1 MQPKS
6 QKYLASAVIIVLVIA
21 ALPFIGLTERTA
33 DERQGVVIDFGYWEA
48 SWTDMSF
55 PSGTDAITALES
67 ACSQR
72 GYESPVYLS
81 DGSVYSVNGQSNLPN
96 ATWKL
101 FLLRGSGWEESAPLT
116 DVSDEKVICW
126 ARASDK
132 DSAIPGTD
140 ASGHTY
146 YSYASDGKSTVTGKD
161 LRIVSLAPS
170 VTEILVSVGG
180 LEYIIGTDGYS
191 NYPSSVTDGRD
202 SGRIGFV
209 GGYID
214 PNYEKILSMSP
225 DLVFCDG
232 SVGEHVSMA
241 DRLRKSG
248 IDCVVL
254 YGGTDIPTLYDNIW
268 IAASAL
274 GMSGNANSVI
284 SSVRTTVS
292 DVAGI
297 AGSAGRRAFVS
308 LSADPSPW
316 TSGSGTF
323 MSDILSSVGGTNV
336 FDSQSSSWF
345 MVSKEQ
351 IYMKQPD
358 VIIII
363 YENKDLNSK
372 EDYDRIV
379 GNLDPMWKDTP
390 AYANGDVYIF
400 SGAAADM
407 LSRAGPRLSEAA
419 ELVAKIFNPDA
430 FSERDSQDVIPKF
443 FGDDYHHYLRYQGDA
458 S

>member
-6 QKYLASAVIIVLVIA
+6 AKYLASAVILILVVA

-55 PSGTDAITALES
+55 SSDMDAVDALED
-67 ACSQR
+67 ACTAR
-72 GYESPVYLS
+72 DYAAPVYLS
-81 DGSVYSVNGQSNLPN
+81 DGSVYSVNDQSNLPN

-101 FLLRGSGWEESAPLT
+101 FLLRGSGWEESPSSA
-116 DVSDEKVICW
+116 DISDEKVICW
-126 ARASDK
+126 ARAADAGST
-132 DSAIPGTD
+132 IPGTD
-140 ASGHTY
+140 ATGHTF
-146 YSYASDGKSTVTGKD
+146 YSYATGGKSTVTGEG

-170 VTEILVSVGG
+170 VTEILASVGG
-180 LEYIIGTDGYS
+180 TDMIIGTDGYS
-191 NYPSSVTDGRD
+191 NYPSSIAEARADGRIR
-202 SGRIGFV
+202 SV

-214 PNYEKILSMSP
+214 PNYERILSMSP

-274 GMSGNANSVI
+274 GMSENANSVI
-284 SSVRTTVS
+284 SSIRTTVS

-323 MSDILSSVGGTNV
+323 MSDILASVGGKNV

-358 VIIII
+358 VILII

-379 GNLDPMWKDTP
+379 GGLDPLWKDTP
-390 AYANGDVYIF
+390 AYTGGNVYIF
-400 SGAAADM
+400 SGSAADM

-443 FGDDYHHYLRYQGDA
+443 FGDDYRHYLRYQGDA